1 MSTTETT
8 SEQLTEPPVRTRV
21 RPSGILA
28 VLFAGAFVMGCAE
41 MLVVGMIDLIAVDLS
56 VSLAAAG
63 ALVTA
68 NALGLAIGGPLL
80 TFLTTRFDRRHV
92 LLATASVFLLANLLP
107 ALAADYPVF
116 LVARVVIGAAQG
128 LFIAAAM
135 VTATS
140 IVPPERTGRAM
151 AVVISGFA
159 TSSALGLPL
168 GTLLGQAVGW
178 RGSFLAVVVVSA
190 IVLALLVFVL
200 PSVPTEL
207 GSGAFGQ
214 ARHAFAPRVLA
225 VLSVSLLTFAAMLAA
240 ITYLVPFLDEVT
252 GLSGPLVT
260 AYLLVY
266 GVSTT
271 VGSAIGGRFA
281 DANASRMLIIGAVG
295 VLVSLGVM
303 MAFGGNPWIVG
314 LAVLGIGMLGMGTAP
329 SIQHRVV
336 ALSGPGAPLAASLPA
351 SAVNVGIAF
360 GSFAGGLA
368 LEQRGPEFAVFTG
381 MGIAVVAIVVAWG
394 TSFLKAPGRR

>member
-1 MSTTETT
+1 MMSNRAATNRAGA
-8 SEQLTEPPVRTRV
+8 V
-21 RPSGILA
+21 LA

-41 MLVVGMIDLIAVDLS
+41 MLVVGMIDLIGADLQ
-56 VSLAAAG
+56 VSIAAAG

-80 TFLTTRFDRRHV
+80 TFLTTRFDRRRV
-92 LLATASVFLLANLLP
+92 LLVATSVFLLANLLP
-107 ALAADYPVF
+107 ALNADYPVF
-116 LVARVVIGAAQG
+116 LVARVVIGAVQG

-140 IVPPERTGRAM
+140 VVPADRTGRAM

-178 RGSFLAVVVVSA
+178 RGSFAAVVAVTAVVLVMLF
-190 IVLALLVFVL
+190 VLL
-200 PSVPTEL
+200 PSVPT
-207 GSGAFGQ
+207 GADSGAIGQ

-225 VLSVSLLTFAAMLAA
+225 VLFVSFLTFAGMLAA

-252 GLSGPLVT
+252 GLTGPVVT
-260 AYLLVY
+260 AYLLIY

-271 VGSAIGGRFA
+271 LGSIAGGRFA
-281 DANASRMLIIGAVG
+281 DANAARMLIIGAVG
-295 VLVSLGVM
+295 VAISLAVMLV
-303 MAFGGNPWIVG
+303 FGASPWLAA
-314 LAVLGIGMLGMGTAP
+314 LAVLGVGLLGMATGP

-336 ALSGPGAPLAASLPA
+336 TLSGPGAPLAASLPA
-351 SAVNVGIAF
+351 SAVNAGIAF
-360 GSFAGGLA
+360 GALVGGAAIDAAGVSYAVLA
-368 LEQRGPEFAVFTG
+368 GIIIALVAV
-381 MGIAVVAIVVAWG
+381 AVAWA
-394 TSFLKAPGRR
+394 TSFLKAPAAVGAEPVGSESRT